1 MARGAVPVVP
11 APAPPGTTSV
21 WVRSN
26 GMPVVTTKIAA
37 TNTAIPTTPEVMRW
51 FRRWRSRR
59 RSSRSEAGWGTGMRR
74 EMRSS
79 VGSGLFLIMILHR
92 GFQGRSSVRSER
104 ADGGGRDPE
113 ELGCVLAPKIEEIHE
128 HERGALA
135 LRELAERADDLVAEV
150 GGGEGVLRLTGAQG
164 PFRRPLQPAEPAP
177 RRVEG
182 RPIQVPGRVVDA
194 VPSLEHLHEGVLHQL
209 LSLVGV
215 PDDEVEGSVEP
226 LVLVGEQVLER
237 QRLGYRLRINLL
249 GET

>member
-74 EMRSS
+74 AMRSS

-104 ADGGGRDPE
+104 ADGGGRDAE
-113 ELGCVLAPKIEEIHE
+113 GLGCVLAPKIEEIHE

-135 LRELAERADDLVAEV
+135 LRELAERTDDLVAEV
-150 GGGEGVLRLTGAQG
+150 GGGEGGLGRTG
-164 PFRRPLQPAEPAP
+164 
-177 RRVEG
+177 V
-182 RPIQVPGRVVDA
+182 QVPVRGPGGTGRGA
-194 VPSLEHLHEGVLHQL
+194 GPRAARLCGAASLGCARRRNRRRFGLRPDRYRYPAG
-209 LSLVGV
+209 LSMR
-215 PDDEVEGSVEP
+215 SH
-226 LVLVGEQVLER
+226 R
-237 QRLGYRLRINLL
+237 
-249 GET
+249 